1 MNFKIGMIGSGNMAT
16 AIAKGIINSNA
27 YTKDEILM
35 SDVHKSQREKVVNQ
49 LGVQSTDD
57 NNELVKSCE
66 TIILAVKPQYLE
78 NALSK
83 IDKNNFKNKFI
94 ISIIVGTTI
103 EKLKSLITVDC
114 SIARVMPNTPALVN
128 EAMSVICLDENIDEK
143 NTKIVTQIFE
153 SIGKSKILNEN
164 MIDAVT
170 AISGSSP
177 AYVFMMIEAM
187 ADAGVLLGLSRED
200 SYIFASQAI
209 LGSAKMYLETGLH
222 PAILKD
228 MVCSPAG
235 TTIEAVK
242 ILENKGFRSSLINA
256 MIACEQKA
264 KNMNK

>member
-35 SDVHKSQREKVVNQ
+35 SDVHKSQREKVVKE
-49 LGVQSTDD
+49 LEVQATDD
-57 NNELVKSCE
+57 NNELVKNCD

-78 NALSK
+78 NALNK

-94 ISIIVGTTI
+94 ISIIVGTSI
-103 EKLKSLITVDC
+103 EKLKSLIGVDC

-128 EAMSVICLDENIDEK
+128 EAMSVICLDENINEE
-143 NTKIVTQIFE
+143 NTKIVTRIFE
-153 SIGKSKILNEN
+153 SIGKAKILGEN

-177 AYVFMMIEAM
+177 AYVFMMIESM
-187 ADAGVLLGLSRED
+187 ADAGVLLGLSRENA
-200 SYIFASQAI
+200 YTFASQAI
-209 LGSAKMYLETGLH
+209 LGSAKMYLETGIH

-242 ILENKGFRSSLINA
+242 VLENKGFRSSLINA